1 MNENNNNSFLSRFAV
16 NLNEQASSGRLD
28 PVIGRDDE
36 IRRVLQI
43 LSRRTKNNPILVGE
57 PGVGKTAISEGIA
70 QKIVNG
76 QVPENLKSK
85 TVYSLDM
92 GALIAGAKY
101 QGEFEERLKGVV
113 KEVVDSA
120 GEIILF
126 IDEIHTLVGAG
137 RSSGAMDASNI
148 LKPALARGEL
158 RTIGSTTLDEY
169 QKYFETDKA
178 LERRFQMVMVDEP
191 SPAESI
197 SILRG
202 LKEKYENHHKVRIE
216 DDALIAAVNL
226 SHRYITNRFLPDK
239 AIDLVDE
246 AASKLR
252 LEMNSVPEPID
263 DLNSRIRQ
271 LEIEKEAIKRE
282 GVSLK
287 MDKIESELKE
297 LGRRLVDIHGP
308 RANQNILAE
317 DFQRSTLDRFGGVGL
332 SKYSAAW
339 GEWRKVADE
348 IAALEGGASVED
360 EIDLLKFQV
369 GELEEANVTSDDDD
383 IAERHAAAAHAAEI
397 VEGANAITE
406 ALGGDEGAEAVIARL
421 GPVFASVAKHFPA
434 ASEWAAEAEE
444 ISVRINELSRSVA
457 DAVSRIDADPEA
469 FDELDRRLSVVNR
482 MRRKYG
488 DPAAALAEKRAKL
501 DALEH
506 RDDRL
511 RELRS
516 RLAAAEKT
524 LRAEGAEVTRRRR
537 AAAAKLS
544 KAVTKELRD
553 LGFLQA
559 KFGVDLAAAEP
570 SAHGCDA
577 VVYMFEPNP
586 GEPAR
591 PLAAIASS
599 GEAARIMLALKTV
612 LASHDETATLVFD
625 EIDANIGGEVGRA
638 VGEKMRRVAES
649 HQVVAITH
657 LPQSAV
663 CADRHFVVS
672 KAVSGGRTRTAIAEV
687 AGDDRVSEIARM
699 LGGEKL
705 TSVTRKHAEEMLENA
720 KKKKD

>member
-1 MNENNNNSFLSRFAV
+1 MLS
-16 NLNEQASSGRLD
+16 
-28 PVIGRDDE
+28 
-36 IRRVLQI
+36 
-43 LSRRTKNNPILVGE
+43 SRRSKSNSD
-57 PGVGKTAISEGIA
+57 PGS
-70 QKIVNG
+70 IVLG
-76 QVPENLKSK
+76 GRADSSV
-85 TVYSLDM
+85 VRD
-92 GALIAGAKY
+92 GAKEAEVEADF
-101 QGEFEERLKGVV
+101 GGTVV
-113 KEVVDSA
+113 RRTVTAE
-120 GEIILF
+120 
-126 IDEIHTLVGAG
+126 G
-137 RSSGAMDASNI
+137 RSRAWVN
-148 LKPALARGEL
+148 
-158 RTIGSTTLDEY
+158 DES
-169 QKYFETDKA
+169 
-178 LERRFQMVMVDEP
+178 V
-191 SPAESI
+191 
-197 SILRG
+197 
-202 LKEKYENHHKVRIE
+202 
-216 DDALIAAVNL
+216 AV
-226 SHRYITNRFLPDK
+226 
-239 AIDLVDE
+239 
-246 AASKLR
+246 
-252 LEMNSVPEPID
+252 
-263 DLNSRIRQ
+263 
-271 LEIEKEAIKRE
+271 
-282 GVSLK
+282 
-287 MDKIESELKE
+287 SELKE

-406 ALGGDEGAEAVIARL
+406 ALGGDEGAEAVIAKL

-457 DAVSRIDADPEA
+457 DAVSRIDADPE
-469 FDELDRRLSVVNR
+469 
-482 MRRKYG
+482 YG

>member
-1 MNENNNNSFLSRFAV
+1 MLNRLAV
-16 NLNEQASSGRLD
+16 SNLAVVEKVEVEFGPGLNVVTGETGAGKSVLIGALELVLGGRADSS
-28 PVIGRDDE
+28 VVRDGAKEAEVEADFGGT
-36 IRRVLQI
+36 VV
-43 LSRRTKNNPILVGE
+43 RRTV
-57 PGVGKTAISEGIA
+57 TAE
-70 QKIVNG
+70 
-76 QVPENLKSK
+76 
-85 TVYSLDM
+85 
-92 GALIAGAKY
+92 
-101 QGEFEERLKGVV
+101 
-113 KEVVDSA
+113 
-120 GEIILF
+120 
-126 IDEIHTLVGAG
+126 G
-137 RSSGAMDASNI
+137 RSRAWVN
-148 LKPALARGEL
+148 
-158 RTIGSTTLDEY
+158 DES
-169 QKYFETDKA
+169 
-178 LERRFQMVMVDEP
+178 V
-191 SPAESI
+191 
-197 SILRG
+197 
-202 LKEKYENHHKVRIE
+202 
-216 DDALIAAVNL
+216 AV
-226 SHRYITNRFLPDK
+226 
-239 AIDLVDE
+239 
-246 AASKLR
+246 
-252 LEMNSVPEPID
+252 
-263 DLNSRIRQ
+263 
-271 LEIEKEAIKRE
+271 
-282 GVSLK
+282 
-287 MDKIESELKE
+287 SELKE

-406 ALGGDEGAEAVIARL
+406 ALGGDEGAEAVIAKL

-537 AAAAKLS
+537 AAATKLS

-612 LASHDETATLVFD
+612 IASHDETATLVFD